1 MERPLTAVTVLVPA
15 HDRDAAGTAARAA
28 RRAAS
33 ELGLAGPR
41 AERTAECAGELARAL
56 AARAERGAVYVQ
68 PSPLGRGL
76 DVAAIGSALPED
88 GGAGAERWPD
98 GARAGG
104 PGGTLLE
111 ALRELADDLVVRG
124 TPGRGTAVCARWRA
138 SGVPGR
144 PPGPGA
150 REAVAGPDVGALRLP
165 VDGESSCGDAWA
177 VAAVPAAGPADDGI
191 AGPPGA
197 GAGPSLA
204 APPGAGA
211 GPACGDGRAAGG
223 GPAAGNAPA
232 GRSGARPDA
241 ATAAVTAMVVDGLG
255 HGPAAAHAADLAV
268 RAFHDSPALP
278 LPRLMTAVHQALRGT
293 RGAAVGLLR
302 RSADGSVEHCSVGNV
317 RAYVLGRDG
326 VRHRFGAQ
334 PGVVGWNMPPPAAQ
348 RLPDALD
355 GTLLLHSD
363 GVDGR
368 WAHSPGPGLTG
379 LPAPLLPVVLAHAH
393 RAARDDVTALAV
405 APARRTP

>member
-1 MERPLTAVTVLVPA
+1 MERPLTGVTVLVPA
-15 HDRDAAGTAARAA
+15 HDRDAAGAAARAA

-41 AERTAECAGELARAL
+41 AERAAECAGELARAL
-56 AARAERGAVYVQ
+56 AARADRGAVYVQ

-76 DVAAIGSALPED
+76 DVAAVGSAPPED
-88 GGAGAERWPD
+88 GGAGAGRWPD
-98 GARAGG
+98 GTRA
-104 PGGTLLE
+104 GGTLLE
-111 ALRELADDLVVRG
+111 VLRELADDLVVRG

-138 SGVPGR
+138 SGVPGL
-144 PPGPGA
+144 PLEAGA
-150 REAVAGPDVGALRLP
+150 REAVAAPDVGALRLP

-177 VAAVPAAGPADDGI
+177 VAAGPAAGPVGSGI
-191 AGPPGA
+191 AGPPGT

-204 APPGAGA
+204 TPPGAGA
-211 GPACGDGRAAGG
+211 GQVGEDGRAAGA
-223 GPAAGNAPA
+223 GPTAGDGPA
-232 GRSGARPDA
+232 GRSGARPGA

-255 HGPAAAHAADLAV
+255 HGPAAARAADLAV
-268 RAFHDSPALP
+268 RTFHGSPALP
-278 LPRLMTAVHQALRGT
+278 LPRLMAAVHEALRGT

-302 RSADGSVEHCSVGNV
+302 RSADGTVEHCSVGNV

-393 RAARDDVTALAV
+393 RAARDDITALAV